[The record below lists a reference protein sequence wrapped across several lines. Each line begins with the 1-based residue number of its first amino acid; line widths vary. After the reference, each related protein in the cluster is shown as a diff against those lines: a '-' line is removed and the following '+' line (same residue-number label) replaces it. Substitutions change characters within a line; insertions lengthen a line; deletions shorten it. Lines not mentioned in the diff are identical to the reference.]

1 MSPSTPPESKRDYP
15 EIARL
20 LGVVRRL
27 RAPDGC
33 PWDRAQ
39 THASIVKNLVEESG
53 EFIDALEDNNLEGIR
68 EELGDLLLQ
77 VALHCQIAD
86 ESHEFDIEAVAAE
99 EADKLIRRH
108 PHVFGEK
115 HAGSES
121 EALDLW
127 NASKVGEPGEQS
139 RRTSRMDGVP
149 RNMPGLSRI
158 QKALRKAQKNHLMP
172 TEMADGSSKAI
183 AQKLAALM
191 AALPADSSASKDASP
206 ILQAMLLEMTRLC
219 HSYDLEAEELAHAVA
234 KDFINACKEQE

>member
-1 MSPSTPPESKRDYP
+1 MPISHESRRDYP

-20 LGVVRRL
+20 LGVVQRL

-53 EFIDALEDNNLEGIR
+53 EFIDALEDNNLEGVR

-77 VALHCQIAD
+77 VALHCQIAE
-86 ESHEFDIEAVAAE
+86 ESGEFDIEAVAAE

-115 HAGSES
+115 HAGSEA
-121 EALDLW
+121 EALDIW

-139 RRTSRMDGVP
+139 RRKSPMDGVP
-149 RNMPGLSRI
+149 RSMPGLSRI
-158 QKALRKAQKNHLMP
+158 QKALRKAQKNRLTP
-172 TEMADGSSKAI
+172 AEMADDSPRGI
-183 AQKLAALM
+183 AARIAGLM
-191 AALPADSSASKDASP
+191 SALPEERAGAKDAAP
-206 ILQAMLLEMTRLC
+206 VLQAMLLEMTRLC
-219 HSYDLEAEELAHAVA
+219 HSYDLEAEELAHAEA
-234 KDFINACKEQE
+234 KDFIDACKGRE